1 MFKFP
6 SKFVPKGPID
16 NLAALVQLMGYFTDL
31 FLKGFLSLK
40 ELTLDKIQRVN
51 TRHAEFFKG
60 NIFYFQPFLYT
71 EMTQVVAILYGI

>member
-16 NLAALVQLMGYFTDL
+16 NLAALIQLMGYFTDL

-40 ELTLDKIQRVN
+40 ELTLDKIQRVK
-51 TRHAEFFKG
+51 TRHAEFF
-60 NIFYFQPFLYT
+60 
-71 EMTQVVAILYGI
+71 